1 MSEIES
7 TQRRAQ
13 EIDAFRPR
21 LFEGKTVLVSGATSG
36 IGLAIAQG
44 FAALNARVIATGSS
58 QAKLDSL
65 NADRTLEGIRFARLD
80 VRNYDDIQRFIAE
93 LDELDVLVNAAGV
106 ARPADE
112 YRDDVFREVI
122 DVNLTAAMRL
132 SMAARSRL
140 EKSKGAVINVASMLS
155 YIADVEVPAYC
166 ASKTG
171 ILGLTRSLAHAFGV
185 AGVRV
190 NAIAPGYHRTNMTR
204 PLWEDPTHATRIA
217 ARSALKRW
225 GEVDDLVG
233 AVLFL
238 ASPASAFITGTTLP
252 VDGGYATGV

>member
-1 MSEIES
+1 MAEIA
-7 TQRRAQ
+7 AQ
-13 EIDAFRPR
+13 QVKQEVDAFRAG
-21 LFEGKTVLVSGATSG
+21 LFTGKKVMVSGATSG

-44 FAALNARVIATGSS
+44 FAALGAQVIATGSS
-58 QAKLDSL
+58 QAKLDAL
-65 NADRTLEGIRFARLD
+65 RADRTLEGIRFEQLD
-80 VRNYDDIQRFIAE
+80 VRDLEQINRFAGE
-93 LDELDVLVNAAGV
+93 LDGLDVLVNAAGV

-132 SMAARSRL
+132 SMATRAMLERSR
-140 EKSKGAVINVASMLS
+140 GAIINVASMLS

-171 ILGLTRSLAHAFGV
+171 ILGLTRSLAHAFGM

-190 NAIAPGYHRTNMTR
+190 NAIAPGYHRTDMTR
-204 PLWEDPTHATRIA
+204 ALWEVPASADKIA

-233 AVLFL
+233 ATLFL
-238 ASPASAFITGTTLP
+238 ASPASAFITGITLP

>member
-7 TQRRAQ
+7 VQPRGQ
-13 EIDAFRPR
+13 EINAFRPG
-21 LFEGKTVLVSGATSG
+21 LFDGKTVLVSGATSG

-44 FAALNARVIATGSS
+44 FAALGARVIATGSS
-58 QAKLDSL
+58 QAKL
-65 NADRTLEGIRFARLD
+65 NALDTDRTLEG
-80 VRNYDDIQRFIAE
+80 DDIQRFVAE
-93 LDELDVLVNAAGV
+93 LDGLDVLVNAAGV

-140 EKSKGAVINVASMLS
+140 EKSKGTVINVASMLS

-171 ILGLTRSLAHAFGV
+171 ILGLTRSLAHAFGI

-204 PLWEDPTHATRIA
+204 PLWEDSLSADKIA

-225 GEVDDLVG
+225 GEVEDLVG
-233 AVLFL
+233 AVIFL

>member
-1 MSEIES
+1 MTAMES
-7 TQRRAQ
+7 VQARGQ
-13 EIDAFRPR
+13 EVKAFRPG
-21 LFEGKTVLVSGATSG
+21 LFQGKTVLVSGATSG

-44 FAALNARVIATGSS
+44 FAALDAQVVATGSS
-58 QAKLDSL
+58 QAKLDAL

-80 VRNYDDIQRFIAE
+80 VRNYDDILRFVAE
-93 LDELDVLVNAAGV
+93 MGALDVLVNAAGV

-140 EKSKGAVINVASMLS
+140 EKSKGTVINVASMLS

-171 ILGLTRSLAHAFGV
+171 ILGLTRSLAHAFGM

-204 PLWEDPTHATRIA
+204 PLWEDPPSASKIA

>member
-1 MSEIES
+1 MTAMES
-7 TQRRAQ
+7 VQVRGQ
-13 EIDAFRPR
+13 EVNAFRPG
-21 LFEGKTVLVSGATSG
+21 LFQGRTVLVSGATSG

-44 FAALNARVIATGSS
+44 FAALDAHVVATGSS
-58 QAKLDSL
+58 QAKLDAL
-65 NADRTLEGIRFARLD
+65 NADRTLKGIRFARLD
-80 VRNYDDIQRFIAE
+80 VRNHDDILRFVAE
-93 LDELDVLVNAAGV
+93 MDALDVLVNAAGV

-140 EKSKGAVINVASMLS
+140 EKSKGTVINVASMLS

-171 ILGLTRSLAHAFGV
+171 ILGLTRSLAHAFGM

-204 PLWEDPTHATRIA
+204 PLWEDPPSASKIA

>member
-1 MSEIES
+1 MTAMES
-7 TQRRAQ
+7 VQAREQ
-13 EIDAFRPR
+13 EVKAFRPG
-21 LFEGKTVLVSGATSG
+21 LFQGKTVLVSGATSG

-44 FAALNARVIATGSS
+44 FAALDAQVVATGSS
-58 QAKLDSL
+58 QAKLDAL

-80 VRNYDDIQRFIAE
+80 VRNYDDILRFVAE
-93 LDELDVLVNAAGV
+93 MGALDVLVNAAGV

-140 EKSKGAVINVASMLS
+140 EKSKGTVINVASMLS

-171 ILGLTRSLAHAFGV
+171 ILGLTRSLAHAFGM

-204 PLWEDPTHATRIA
+204 PLWEDPPSASKIA